1 MQVRKVN
8 INDYDEVIKLYKE
21 LYEAETIYDNNLTDE
36 YLLDD
41 KLENT
46 IKKRIKSRK
55 EIFLVVEID
64 NKLIG
69 LIDGYILEN
78 IHHKEKVVY
87 LDHLCVDEKYRK
99 QNIGTTLINEFSNI
113 AKKKGAKLIMLNA
126 FENNTKAINLYKK
139 LGFREHS
146 LYYVNE
152 L

>member
-1 MQVRKVN
+1 MQIRKVN
-8 INDYDEVIKLYKE
+8 INDYNEVIKLYTE
-21 LYEAETIYDNNLTDE
+21 LYDAEKVYDDNLIDE
-36 YLLDD
+36 DLLDE
-41 KLENT
+41 KFENK

-55 EIFLVVEID
+55 EIFLVIEID
-64 NKLIG
+64 NKLVG

-87 LDHLCVDEKYRK
+87 LDHLCVDKKYRR
-99 QNIGTTLINEFSNI
+99 QNIGTTLIKEFSDI

-126 FENNTKAINLYKK
+126 FENNTKAVNLYKK

-146 LYYVNE
+146 IYYVNE

>member
-1 MQVRKVN
+1 MNIRKVN
-8 INDYDEVIKLYKE
+8 IDDYKEVLRLYKE
-21 LYEAETIYDNNLTDE
+21 LYEAERVFDNNLTEE

-41 KLENT
+41 KLENK
-46 IKKRIKSRK
+46 IKKRIRSRK

-64 NKLIG
+64 KKIVG
-69 LIDGYILEN
+69 LIDGYMLEN

-87 LDHLCVDEKYRK
+87 LDHLCVDKDYRK
-99 QNIGTTLINEFSNI
+99 QKIGTTLIKEFSDI

-126 FENNTKAINLYKK
+126 FENNVKAINLYKK